1 MISINKM
8 RDMLLEGFPEPQA
21 DLMARVFVTAHDEL
35 VTKAEFN
42 ELTAATRELAE
53 AQVRT
58 EHHMDDLA
66 QAQQRTESRVEEL
79 AESQNRTDHHLK
91 ELAEAQNRTDHH
103 LKELAEAQNRT
114 DHHLKE
120 LAEAQKRTECRVEE
134 LAEAQN
140 RTDHHLKELA
150 EAQKRT
156 ECRVEELS
164 EAQNRTDH
172 HLNELAEAQ
181 ERTDHHVEELA
192 KGQDELRKSQ
202 QRTEW
207 ALRDL
212 AKQVGGL
219 SNALGGS
226 LEEFACE
233 LVAEMLEK
241 YWQMEVASAGP
252 EELLIG
258 RRQREIDVVVRGT
271 VAGKPV
277 VVLCEVKATVTAK
290 EVSGFLTLTDRFRA
304 ANPADDIRPLFF
316 GYKANRAARERI
328 LASGAAMV
336 FSRGVMIPVA

>member
-66 QAQQRTESRVEEL
+66 QAQQRTE
-79 AESQNRTDHHLK
+79 
-91 ELAEAQNRTDHH
+91 
-103 LKELAEAQNRT
+103 
-114 DHHLKE
+114 
-120 LAEAQKRTECRVEE
+120 
-134 LAEAQN
+134 
-140 RTDHHLKELA
+140 
-150 EAQKRT
+150 
-156 ECRVEELS
+156 
-164 EAQNRTDH
+164 
-172 HLNELAEAQ
+172 
-181 ERTDHHVEELA
+181 
-192 KGQDELRKSQ
+192 
-202 QRTEW
+202 W

-233 LVAEMLEK
+233 LVPEMLEK

-277 VVLCEVKATVTAK
+277 VVVCEVKATVTAK
-290 EVSGFLTLTDRFRA
+290 EVSGFLALTDRFRA
-304 ANPADDIRPLFF
+304 ANPENDIRPLFF

-336 FSRGVMIPVA
+336 FSRGVMIPAT

>member
-53 AQVRT
+53 AQ
-58 EHHMDDLA
+58 
-66 QAQQRTESRVEEL
+66 
-79 AESQNRTDHHLK
+79 
-91 ELAEAQNRTDHH
+91 
-103 LKELAEAQNRT
+103 
-114 DHHLKE
+114 
-120 LAEAQKRTECRVEE
+120 
-134 LAEAQN
+134 
-140 RTDHHLKELA
+140 
-150 EAQKRT
+150 KRT

-172 HLNELAEAQ
+172 HVA
-181 ERTDHHVEELA
+181 ELA

-233 LVAEMLEK
+233 LVPEMLEK

-258 RRQREIDVVVRGT
+258 RRHREIDVVVRGT

-277 VVLCEVKATVTAK
+277 VVVCEVKATVTAK

-304 ANPADDIRPLFF
+304 ANPDDDIRPLFF

-336 FSRGVMIPVA
+336 FSRGVMIPTT

>member
-1 MISINKM
+1 
-8 RDMLLEGFPEPQA
+8 
-21 DLMARVFVTAHDEL
+21 VFVTAHDEL

-53 AQVRT
+53 AQ
-58 EHHMDDLA
+58 
-66 QAQQRTESRVEEL
+66 
-79 AESQNRTDHHLK
+79 
-91 ELAEAQNRTDHH
+91 
-103 LKELAEAQNRT
+103 
-114 DHHLKE
+114 
-120 LAEAQKRTECRVEE
+120 KRT
-134 LAEAQN
+134 N
-140 RTDHHLKELA
+140 
-150 EAQKRT
+150 
-156 ECRVEELS
+156 
-164 EAQNRTDH
+164 
-172 HLNELAEAQ
+172 
-181 ERTDHHVEELA
+181 HHVAELA

-233 LVAEMLEK
+233 LVPEMLEK

-258 RRQREIDVVVRGT
+258 RRHREIDVVVRGT

-277 VVLCEVKATVTAK
+277 VVVCEVKATVTAK
-290 EVSGFLTLTDRFRA
+290 EVSGFLTLTDRFRV
-304 ANPADDIRPLFF
+304 ANPDDDIRPLFF

-336 FSRGVMIPVA
+336 FSRGVMIPAT